1 METRRHDTRPW
12 KGKKMKARKKWIAGI
27 VLALFVMVTAHVTN
41 VASEAERRA
50 GRTAQ
55 LNVVMDGNQ
64 RDVLAGLEA
73 VSVTV
78 EEFPAGTEKFGLSR
92 EALQT
97 DVELR
102 LRQYGVSV
110 CAKESLKPGFAL
122 LYVDVTPVI
131 IEDAPLGAISVSVE
145 LKEAVRL
152 LRSPTICVASTWS
165 RGSVLLYGTSKLKE
179 VRQDVKDLV
188 DEFINDY
195 LAANLKE
202 ESVKQAQETAHTNVT
217 ATSRGE
223 LWVKC
228 NSPDCAAAYRI
239 SEQDYYQQIEE
250 RVKANPMALVTPA
263 LTCKRCGKESVY
275 RAVQCEKCGHMFFY
289 GNPND
294 FNDRCPKCGYSKM
307 ENERKKRTQGLPS
320 TP

>member
-1 METRRHDTRPW
+1 MKTTKYWILAAILAVCVTVLVSGSLWGVSHEKEREYLQKVREYLQRERRGNLAGLKGVYVSVIMDVAEEQRQTIEKHGLTEEGLKTFAELELRRSGIKVLSGEDWFDTPWRPWLAVTAWVSKLEAEGISLGLAAMYLTVELIEDATLKRNPDRRVDGVTWQETRR
-12 KGKKMKARKKWIAGI
+12 GFA
-27 VLALFVMVTAHVTN
+27 
-41 VASEAERRA
+41 
-50 GRTAQ
+50 
-55 LNVVMDGNQ
+55 
-64 RDVLAGLEA
+64 
-73 VSVTV
+73 
-78 EEFPAGTEKFGLSR
+78 LSR
-92 EALQT
+92 E
-97 DVELR
+97 
-102 LRQYGVSV
+102 
-110 CAKESLKPGFAL
+110 LKQK
-122 LYVDVTPVI
+122 TENT
-131 IEDAPLGAISVSVE
+131 IEDI
-145 LKEAVRL
+145 
-152 LRSPTICVASTWS
+152 LRKFC
-165 RGSVLLYGTSKLKE
+165 
-179 VRQDVKDLV
+179 
-188 DEFINDY
+188 NDY
-195 LAANLKE
+195 LAANPKE

-275 RAVQCEKCGHMFFY
+275 RAVKCEKCGHMFFY